1 MTDTTTPDLLPC
13 PNPWCDRPDRLR
25 VSVNC
30 NRWRVW
36 CPCNQCG
43 PESLSYEEARSA
55 WNTRAT
61 IEQSS
66 KVADHQP
73 APVDDR
79 LPTSNAVDDSKN
91 PVGDHQ
97 TPPDWTIAEALR
109 LMEWSPNEMGL
120 RKVPASVTPKVV
132 REHALGNM
140 IWAQN
145 TLAHAATLHKLAG
158 LQTAYQATAE
168 AAATHLKTAMDAEA
182 KLALAREALEAIQ
195 SEAEREGSLNHH
207 LRRCAIVQATQAL
220 AQIT

>member
-1 MTDTTTPDLLPC
+1 MTDTPTPELLPC
-13 PNPWCDRPDRLR
+13 PFCGGDAEIDAIQGFCTMFSGRLE
-25 VSVNC
+25 
-30 NRWRVW
+30 NRFAISCTSCTADMGFCYSDV
-36 CPCNQCG
+36 
-43 PESLSYEEARSA
+43 ESIHHETAIQQTIKD

-66 KVADHQP
+66 IVDAHQP
-73 APVDDR
+73 TTTPF
-79 LPTSNAVDDSKN
+79 DDSET
-91 PVGDHQ
+91 PIGDHQ
-97 TPPDWTIAEALR
+97 TPHDWTIAEALR

-145 TLAHAATLHKLAG
+145 TLAHAATLQKLAG

-182 KLALAREALEAIQ
+182 KLAMARAALKRLDCNLARE
-195 SEAEREGSLNHH
+195 
-207 LRRCAIVQATQAL
+207 TL
-220 AQIT
+220 AQISA